1 MELCSLSAIAL
12 GLNYDG
18 GNEDNGDLPQKIPCV
33 YCYTQCP
40 QPCSRP
46 PPTHAS
52 AETPGHSW
60 ASLGQSLVESLLLSL
75 GSWCTKVL
83 FVPSKSLFPPS
94 CVSSGSSGGVN
105 GALLQEAYA
114 ILKSAAHT
122 APTPEAVHCW
132 PVPLQETPKHS
143 SVSVSVGSLGPGAL
157 KVCLTLFT
165 SLVKWGLILNTMHP
179 SYYLAEGY
187 GNRLQYSCLENPM
200 VGAW

>member
-122 APTPEAVHCW
+122 APTPEAVHC
-132 PVPLQETPKHS
+132 
-143 SVSVSVGSLGPGAL
+143 
-157 KVCLTLFT
+157 
-165 SLVKWGLILNTMHP
+165 
-179 SYYLAEGY
+179 
-187 GNRLQYSCLENPM
+187 
-200 VGAW
+200 